1 MGSRS
6 DRDEV
11 TRRVGNNH
19 HHFAMACIK
28 NGNYSCGFDSYD
40 DFWRALTESQGL
52 AGADLSRLLQA
63 HHAVLRD
70 RLRKNLLRSR
80 PNGPFT
86 LTAKS
91 RAFRSVVA
99 LIGTLKKEEDAS
111 R

>member
-52 AGADLSRLLQA
+52 AGADLSRLRRLITLYCVIGCA
-63 HHAVLRD
+63 RIFCAAVPTGHLH
-70 RLRKNLLRSR
+70 
-80 PNGPFT
+80 
-86 LTAKS
+86 
-91 RAFRSVVA
+91 
-99 LIGTLKKEEDAS
+99 
-111 R
+111 